1 MRQNDKQIISFSSYI
16 DPLIYP
22 PLRTQ
27 FDSHYLI
34 SYTHSPLS
42 SLRLTGLCVEKLI
55 LNMYIHEG
63 DILSGANSHSW
74 LPLGHVF
81 LICWFMDFPLE
92 KVWSV
97 GWEKK
102 NLLRQKNM
110 QNKYIFHLSNN
121 MFVMPF
127 YHHFLNFSSMKYYC
141 SAVINIA

>member
-81 LICWFMDFPLE
+81 LICWFTDFLHE
-92 KVWSV
+92 KVGSV
-97 GWEKK
+97 SRGKK
-102 NLLRQKNM
+102 RKKIFQDRNLICK
-110 QNKYIFHLSNN
+110 
-121 MFVMPF
+121 
-127 YHHFLNFSSMKYYC
+127 
-141 SAVINIA
+141 INIDFTFLIICLTYYFVILKF